1 MLKLKTTSSI
11 SGVPEPLPEAS
22 RSPNQK
28 PWKKS
33 WKTYMHSSGIQ
44 KLTCRSSTK
53 FFSAGQKRKEEKKQL
68 STCRSRAYYLS
79 AGQKYHK
86 ASNVQDPFMQP
97 RGYNLQHWDLLLCFL
112 ILFQWLLSKYQLP
125 ACNTT
130 WPAKSKMAAI
140 GPQNGQQGLEW
151 GLPQCYPAIR
161 TTFAI

>member
-1 MLKLKTTSSI
+1 MLKLKTPSSI
-11 SGVPEPLPEAS
+11 SRVPEPLPEAS

-28 PWKKS
+28 PRKKDQ
-33 WKTYMHSSGIQ
+33 KTYIHSSGIQ
-44 KLTCRSSTK
+44 KLTCRSSAN
-53 FFSAGQKRKEEKKQL
+53 FFSAGQKKERKKNL
-68 STCRSRAYYLS
+68 STCWSRAYYLS

-97 RGYNLQHWDLLLCFL
+97 RGYNLQHWELLLCFL
-112 ILFQWLLSKYQLP
+112 ILFQWLLSKYQLT

-151 GLPQCYPAIR
+151 GLPQCYRAIR